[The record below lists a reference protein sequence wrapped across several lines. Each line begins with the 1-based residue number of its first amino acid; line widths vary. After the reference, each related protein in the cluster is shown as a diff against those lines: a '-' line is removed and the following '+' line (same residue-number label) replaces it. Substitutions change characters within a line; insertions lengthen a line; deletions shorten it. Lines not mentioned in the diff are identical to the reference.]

1 MTPSFQQLR
10 SLPRTCL
17 SIAIVATSME
27 SIVYPWTGVAAEAVP
42 ERMPA
47 TIIEGTNA
55 PTALTDPSV
64 NEASRQFK
72 GVPGAMTIKDTSELH
87 LGLASGFQDLF
98 ARTPGLVMQSENGSE
113 VGEMSI
119 RGSGVLSDEEPVG
132 IIFLQD
138 GFIMNQGDG
147 QAILEDFDIGT
158 VKYAEVYRGAN
169 AFKYGSTSLGGAIN
183 LVSRTGYDAAP
194 AEIRLE
200 GGSFGFFRG
209 QAASGG
215 VSGPFD
221 YFVSVTGRRTD
232 GYRTHQAENSEGFN
246 GNLGWRISD
255 TLENRVYISLSRTD
269 RQRPGGLTKDEL
281 ETDPKQADP
290 VAVQQDLNK
299 KWTYSRVADKL
310 TLKTE
315 NGQVD
320 AGLFWWH
327 RNLESRDY
335 YTDDSPDGIQ
345 GYYSDNVGLML
356 NSVTRGQVFGLDNQ
370 LTVGFSP
377 NVEREVDANY
387 QNLNG
392 LRGLVTARD
401 TEFSVNAPVYLED
414 QQHLTDRLSVVGGLQ
429 AIYAQRNFHDLYFSS
444 VTGDTSADLVVRGLN
459 PKVGLLYEA
468 GRQTQFFA
476 NYSRS
481 WEPPSFDNMVEFDDQ
496 PGGSLVF
503 TPLAAQHA
511 WTAEVGGRGEEGP
524 FRWELA
530 LYHSWVRNELL
541 DINNAQGVN
550 LGAVN
555 VNRSYHQ
562 GIEAGLET
570 ELLHSL
576 FVPKSARREDDTL
589 VWEQSYTL
597 NDLHFDHD
605 PVYGNNRI
613 GIIPIHLYQA
623 ALTYRHPSGFYC
635 GPTLRWNVTKYPVD
649 HANTLYADAYALLGF
664 RVGYQSAKGFSVFAE
679 ARNLTDQR
687 YAGDVDPIPDA
698 RTTGGAPTIFHPGDG
713 RGVYVGVSWRL

>member
-1 MTPSFQQLR
+1 M
-10 SLPRTCL
+10 
-17 SIAIVATSME
+17 AIIATSMG
-27 SIVYPWTGVAAEAVP
+27 SMINPWTGTAAEAAP
-42 ERMPA
+42 DRMPA

-55 PTALTDPSV
+55 PPLTAPSV
-64 NEASRQFK
+64 VEASRQFQE
-72 GVPGAMTIKDTSELH
+72 VPGAITIRDTRDLH
-87 LGLASGFQDLF
+87 LGLASGFQDLL

-119 RGSGVLSDEEPVG
+119 RGSGVLSDEEPIGLV
-132 IIFLQD
+132 FLQD

-147 QAILEDFDIGT
+147 QAILEDFDVGT
-158 VKYAEVYRGAN
+158 IQYAEVFRGAN
-169 AFKYGSTSLGGAIN
+169 AFRYGSTSLGGAIN
-183 LVSRTGYDAAP
+183 LVSRTGYDTAP
-194 AEIRLE
+194 AELRLE

-215 VSGPFD
+215 VDGPVD
-221 YFVSVTGRRTD
+221 YFVSVTGRRSD
-232 GYRTHQAENSEGFN
+232 GFRAHQAENSEGFH
-246 GNLGWRISD
+246 GNLGWKISN
-255 TLENRVYISLSRTD
+255 TLENRVYLSVSRTD

-290 VAVQQDLNK
+290 EAVEQNLNK
-299 KWTYSRVADKL
+299 SWTYSRLADKL

-315 NGQVD
+315 TGQIDV
-320 AGLFWWH
+320 GLYWWH

-335 YTDDSPDGIQ
+335 YTDESLEGIQ
-345 GYYSDNVGLML
+345 RFYSDNVGLML
-356 NSVTRGQVFGLDNQ
+356 NWVNRGQVLGLENR
-370 LTVGFSP
+370 LTIGFSP
-377 NVEREVDANY
+377 SLEREVDANY
-387 QNLNG
+387 ENLNG

-401 TEFSVNAPVYLED
+401 TELSVNAPLYLED
-414 QQHLTDRLSVVGGLQ
+414 QQHLTERLSVVGGLQ
-429 AIYAQRNFHDLYFSS
+429 AIYAQRKFHDLFVDT
-444 VTGDTSADLVVRGLN
+444 VTGDSSGNLVVRGLN
-459 PKVGLLYEA
+459 PKIGLVYEA
-468 GRQTQFFA
+468 DRETQFFA

-503 TPLAAQHA
+503 RPLAAQHA
-511 WTAEVGGRGEEGP
+511 WTAEVGGRGQEGP

-530 LYHSWVRNELL
+530 LYHSWVHDELL

-555 VNRSYHQ
+555 VDRSSHQ

-576 FVPKSARREDDTL
+576 FVPRRAREAEDTL

-605 PVYGNNRI
+605 SVYGNNRI
-613 GIIPIHLYQA
+613 AIIPIHLYQA
-623 ALTYRHPSGFYC
+623 ALTYRHPSGFYF

-664 RVGYQSAKGFSVFAE
+664 RVGYQSAKGFSVFVE
-679 ARNLTDQR
+679 GRNLTDQR

-698 RTTGGAPTIFHPGDG
+698 RTTEESPRIFHPGDG
-713 RGVYVGVSWRL
+713 RGVYAGVSWRL